1 MVGLRWSLSCALK
14 TDIQKRAN
22 GSTYRPLEMSLI
34 ASVRPQGNNGRPLRH
49 KLSSVRPSFAR
60 AGALAVNWPAKCRG
74 KVMKISDLRTRVDA
88 LNERSRLVTR
98 NAQPDSV
105 PAVTLLDTAARSD
118 GETNDMPDPLIQ
130 ALVDKLPIPNT
141 IWSIEDR
148 AKWLRAA
155 AILFNLVYRTDGD
168 EQKQPAHEG
177 RAIPDSPSVLKSD
190 SAPKSV

>member
-1 MVGLRWSLSCALK
+1 
-14 TDIQKRAN
+14 
-22 GSTYRPLEMSLI
+22 
-34 ASVRPQGNNGRPLRH
+34 
-49 KLSSVRPSFAR
+49 
-60 AGALAVNWPAKCRG
+60 
-74 KVMKISDLRTRVDA
+74 MKISDLRTRVDA

-118 GETNDMPDPLIQ
+118 GETNVMPDPLIQ

-155 AILFNLVYRTDGD
+155 AILFNLVYRTEGD